1 MIKQDPK
8 TLSDEQMVKVLNNL
22 ADIYE
27 EDEVVEDLGKILRDV
42 ANRLSKL
49 TDAAATRRRWIG
61 HE

>member
-1 MIKQDPK
+1 MIRNDPV
-8 TLSDEQMVKVLNNL
+8 TLSDNEMVTVLNNL

-27 EDEVVEDLGKILRDV
+27 EDEVVADLGKILRDV

-49 TDAAATRRRWIG
+49 ADTAATRRHWTG